1 MKENSND
8 STIYKIRTNN
18 TTGLKELITENPMLN
33 RQEKVISE
41 SKNLKI
47 INGTERKDIWKFF
60 LRIIRETI
68 SLISYLKRN
77 DRSTFFYN

>member
-47 INGTERKDIWKFF
+47 INGTERKDIWKFLAELF
-60 LRIIRETI
+60 IQE
-68 SLISYLKRN
+68 N
-77 DRSTFFYN
+77 